1 MEVTNVTAWVSVGEF
16 SVETDVVGVAIHP
29 TVVRRERQVNA
40 LVRCESCGR
49 WSRRCLV
56 GLCSIGLVKDGHV
69 EHVIT
74 SQHTVGC
81 LEVPVVRQTSID
93 WEDTSVDAIIQARK
107 CAWLTECDVNRFNV
121 EDHLLDVV
129 GVAHFIVAKPWY
141 TSSGVVEDGLCTN
154 HVDAGEELVVGNGGC
169 CNVFCIHIGSRDGV
183 GSILVEGEFLQCDV
197 VESNTLEA
205 VVDTV
210 ASVTVALELE
220 VDINGR
226 ACE

>member
-1 MEVTNVTAWVSVGEF
+1 MEVANVTAWVSVGKF

-29 TVVRRERQVNA
+29 AVVRRERQVNA
-40 LVRCESCGR
+40 LVRCECCGG
-49 WSRRCLV
+49 WSGRGLV
-56 GLCSIGLVKDGHV
+56 DLCSIGLVKDGHV

-81 LEVPVVRQTSID
+81 FEVPVVCQTSID

-141 TSSGVVEDGLCTN
+141 TSGGVVEDGLCTN

-183 GSILVEGEFLQCDV
+183 GSILVKGEFLQCDV